1 MCSKGGETEDLRIIA
16 SISWGCVGV
25 GNGGI
30 SQSSSQ
36 SNGIYVQHSGL
47 QQGNKCF
54 SLLQPHVLIPSAPI
68 LCASLSLLVTFVS
81 SISVSL
87 SYCLLLSILFF
98 SIFCFMHFLDDT
110 VICGKSA
117 EKKKGSSATMLLCI
131 AYTVAKAVLRPF
143 GILFI
148 SQ

>member
-1 MCSKGGETEDLRIIA
+1 MCSKEGETEDLRIIA

-54 SLLQPHVLIPSAPI
+54 SLLQSHVLIPSAPI

-87 SYCLLLSILFF
+87 SYRLLLLYFF
-98 SIFCFMHFLDDT
+98 FLAFF
-110 VICGKSA
+110 V
-117 EKKKGSSATMLLCI
+117 LCI
-131 AYTVAKAVLRPF
+131 F
-143 GILFI
+143 
-148 SQ
+148 

>member
-1 MCSKGGETEDLRIIA
+1 MCSKGGETKDLRIIA

-54 SLLQPHVLIPSAPI
+54 SPLQSHVLIPSAPI
-68 LCASLSLLVTFVS
+68 RSASLSACHLCIFNICVFILP
-81 SISVSL
+81 SL
-87 SYCLLLSILFF
+87 ALYNFW
-98 SIFCFMHFLDDT
+98 HFLFNAFSRS
-110 VICGKSA
+110 VLFVGNQLK
-117 EKKKGSSATMLLCI
+117 KKKGSSVT
-131 AYTVAKAVLRPF
+131 T
-143 GILFI
+143 
-148 SQ
+148 